1 MQSSVN
7 QIASVFRGNP
17 APLQQ
22 RVNQDKQANQGIP
35 ADLKE
40 LLALQILTEERDSM
54 SRQQAIQ
61 QLQQA
66 SQQPTVA
73 QSLQQ
78 RAQQAIQSK
87 AVQEQQNQQGLQG
100 LMQQLGGGAV
110 PENIPQPQRQ
120 PQSQGIAQLPT
131 GMDEFSGGG
140 IVAFEEG
147 GSVEEKYRREFEEM
161 GEGTRMKFSPEVQE
175 YAKRL
180 RGNQRSADDEYADRE
195 RQLMLSRS
203 REFASG
209 RPAPERNPN
218 ITREVMN
225 RVGPMGA
232 PKFMDPRRADAG
244 QGLPSALAA
253 ESPAPAAPPI
263 DAPVRPPAVRTP
275 AAPAIPAAPV
285 ISATPPAGGLGDLI
299 TPDVTKKR
307 QQLMIDAMNRDP
319 ATEERLRREAYETQ
333 VGAPQT
339 AGLEQL
345 AQELQDRRAKMQ
357 ERNRKI
363 DPLVENLTA
372 IANAPRGQK
381 WMYSML
387 AGSSAVKKAQQDRE
401 NQDFEM
407 LKQIVEQQNKIEDV
421 KRGYRAE
428 TFTIGD
434 KERNR
439 VYKDAFEAA
448 KELGADDREAT
459 KLAQDAVLKREQMEN
474 SLKIANIGQTRE
486 LNEQARINKITS
498 LKQQARRL
506 ESTDPEAAAELMAQA
521 ADLEASVGRGS
532 GTAGVGADN
541 AQTRKL
547 RDAVKDIDSRLEL
560 MDPKSPEFVTLQ
572 AQRDRLSK
580 MIVERAIGEAGVAP
594 ASAPKIGE
602 VQQGYRFKGGNPADQ
617 SSWEKV
623 K

>member
-87 AVQEQQNQQGLQG
+87 AVQEQQSQQGLQG
-100 LMQQLGGGAV
+100 LMQQLGSGSV
-110 PENIPQPQRQ
+110 PENVPQPQRQ
-120 PQSQGIAQLPT
+120 PQGIDQLPA
-131 GMDEFSGGG
+131 GMGEFSGGG
-140 IVAFEEG
+140 IVAFEAG

-180 RGNQRSADDEYADRE
+180 RGDQRSADDEYADRE

-203 REFASG
+203 REIASG

-225 RVGPMGA
+225 RVGPMAA

-244 QGLPSALAA
+244 QGLPRALAA

-263 DAPVRPPAVRTP
+263 DAPVRPPAVRT
-275 AAPAIPAAPV
+275 PAAPV

-345 AQELQDRRAKMQ
+345 AQELQARRTKMQ
-357 ERNRKI
+357 ERNKNI
-363 DPLVENLTA
+363 DPLVERLTA

-387 AGSSAVKKAQQDRE
+387 AGNAAVDKAQQARE
-401 NQDFEM
+401 AQDFEM

-474 SLKIANIGQTRE
+474 SLRVANIGQTRE
-486 LNEQARINKITS
+486 LNEQARIKKITS

-594 ASAPKIGE
+594 ASGPKIGE

>member
-7 QIASVFRGNP
+7 QIASAYRGNP

-40 LLALQILTEERDSM
+40 LLALQILTEERDSA

-66 SQQPTVA
+66 GQQPTVA

-78 RAQQAIQSK
+78 RAKQAIQAN
-87 AVQEQQNQQGLQG
+87 AVQEQRNQQGLQG
-100 LMQQLGGGAV
+100 LMQQLGSGAV
-110 PENIPQPQRQ
+110 PENVPQPQRQ
-120 PQSQGIAQLPT
+120 PQGIDQLPA

-147 GSVEEKYRREFEEM
+147 GSVEDKYRRESEEM

-175 YAKRL
+175 YAR
-180 RGNQRSADDEYADRE
+180 QMRSAQRPGEDEYTSRE
-195 RQLMLSRS
+195 RQLMLEKA
-203 REFASG
+203 RELTSG

-218 ITREVMN
+218 ITKEVMN
-225 RVGPMGA
+225 RVGPMAA

-253 ESPAPAAPPI
+253 ESPEAVTPPPVAPA
-263 DAPVRPPAVRTP
+263 RPAMARPP
-275 AAPAIPAAPV
+275 AAPAIPTDKPV
-285 ISATPPAGGLGDLI
+285 VSATPPAGGLGDLI
-299 TPDVTKKR
+299 TPDVRAKR
-307 QQLMIDAMNRDP
+307 QQIMFDAMKLDP
-319 ATEERLRREAYETQ
+319 KEAERLRREAYDRE

-345 AQELQDRRAKMQ
+345 AQELKDRRAKMQ
-357 ERNRKI
+357 ERNKNI
-363 DPLVENLTA
+363 DPLVERLSA
-372 IANAPRGQK
+372 IANTPRGQK

-387 AGSSAVKKAQQDRE
+387 AGNAAVDKARDARE
-401 NQDFEM
+401 TQDFEM

-421 KRGYRAE
+421 KRGYRTE
-428 TFTIGD
+428 MFTIGD

-459 KLAQDAVLKREQMEN
+459 KLAQEAVLRLQQMASSERIAKINQGPEN
-474 SLKIANIGQTRE
+474 QAIAMKNRALSLMDR
-486 LNEQARINKITS
+486 ARK
-498 LKQQARRL
+498 L
-506 ESTDPEAAAELMAQA
+506 EATGKPEDLTAAARLKAEANDILTVTGRAGSTAERGATPTDRLRAAQSI
-521 ADLEASVGRGS
+521 LE
-532 GTAGVGADN
+532 
-541 AQTRKL
+541 
-547 RDAVKDIDSRLEL
+547 DIDSTPAEKAAARIEITNI
-560 MDPKSPEFVTLQ
+560 MSGMKQ
-572 AQRDRLSK
+572 
-580 MIVERAIGEAGVAP
+580 GAG
-594 ASAPKIGE
+594 ASSAASGKVPPPPPG
-602 VQQGYRFKGGNPADQ
+602 FKLN
-617 SSWEKV
+617 
-623 K
+623 

>member
-40 LLALQILTEERDSM
+40 LLALQMLTEERDSM

-78 RAQQAIQSK
+78 RAQQAIQAK

-100 LMQQLGGGAV
+100 LMQQLGSGAV

-120 PQSQGIAQLPT
+120 PQGIDQLPT

-147 GSVEEKYRREFEEM
+147 GSVEEKYRRESEEM

-175 YAKRL
+175 YARKL
-180 RGNQRSADDEYADRE
+180 RSAQRPGEDAYASRE
-195 RQLMLSRS
+195 RQLMLEKA
-203 REFASG
+203 RELAGG
-209 RPAPERNPN
+209 RPAPERSPN
-218 ITREVMN
+218 VTKEVMN
-225 RVGPMGA
+225 RVGPMAA

-253 ESPAPAAPPI
+253 EIPEAVTPSPAARPAMA
-263 DAPVRPPAVRTP
+263 RPPAP
-275 AAPAIPAAPV
+275 PAISADKPV
-285 ISATPPAGGLGDLI
+285 ISAAPAAGSLGELI
-299 TPDVTKKR
+299 TPDVRKQR

-319 ATEERLRREAYETQ
+319 ATEERLRREAYEKQ

-345 AQELQDRRAKMQ
+345 ARELQERRLKMQ
-357 ERNRKI
+357 ERNRNI
-363 DPLVENLTA
+363 DPLVERLSA

-387 AGSSAVKKAQQDRE
+387 AGNAAVDKAQQARE
-401 NQDFEM
+401 AQDFDM

-421 KRGYRAE
+421 KRGYRTE
-428 TFTIGD
+428 VFTIGD

-459 KLAQDAVLKREQMEN
+459 KLAQDAVLKREQMVSSER
-474 SLKIANIGQTRE
+474 I
-486 LNEQARINKITS
+486 ARINASNRGDRAGSTALTPNQRAEIANKAKDNVANDIKTDMKMAMAVRKNPA
-498 LKQQARRL
+498 LRDELVRKETERL
-506 ESTDPEAAAELMAQA
+506 MAAAE
-521 ADLEASVGRGS
+521 GR
-532 GTAGVGADN
+532 T
-541 AQTRKL
+541 
-547 RDAVKDIDSRLEL
+547 
-560 MDPKSPEFVTLQ
+560 M
-572 AQRDRLSK
+572 
-580 MIVERAIGEAGVAP
+580 AP
-594 ASAPKIGE
+594 APGAASP
-602 VQQGYRFKGGNPADQ
+602 GGARPPL
-617 SSWEKV
+617 SSFQR
-623 K
+623 

>member
-22 RVNQDKQANQGIP
+22 RVNQDRQANHGIP

-66 SQQPTVA
+66 GQQPTVA

-100 LMQQLGGGAV
+100 LMQQLGSGAV
-110 PENIPQPQRQ
+110 PENVPQPQRQ
-120 PQSQGIAQLPT
+120 PQGIDQLPA
-131 GMDEFSGGG
+131 GMDGFAAGG
-140 IVAFEEG
+140 IVAFADG
-147 GSVEEKYRREFEEM
+147 GSVEEKYRRESEEM

-175 YAKRL
+175 YAKQL
-180 RGNQRSADDEYADRE
+180 RSPQRAGEDEYANRE
-195 RQLMLSRS
+195 RQLMLEKA
-203 REFASG
+203 RELTGG
-209 RPAPERNPN
+209 RPAPARKPN
-218 ITREVMN
+218 A
-225 RVGPMGA
+225 A
-232 PKFMDPRRADAG
+232 PFEQATLRQLESKMVPVEA
-244 QGLPSALAA
+244 GLPSALPKAPPSA
-253 ESPAPAAPPI
+253 VPPRPAAPP
-263 DAPVRPPAVRTP
+263 AAARPP
-275 AAPAIPAAPV
+275 AAPAIPADKPV
-285 ISATPPAGGLGDLI
+285 ISATPPAGGLGELI

-319 ATEERLRREAYETQ
+319 ATEERLRREAYEQQ

-345 AQELQDRRAKMQ
+345 AQELKDRRAKMQ
-357 ERNRKI
+357 ERNRRI

-387 AGSSAVKKAQQDRE
+387 AGSAAVKKAQQDRE
-401 NQDFEM
+401 TQDFEM

-459 KLAQDAVLKREQMEN
+459 KLAQDAVLKREQMVSSERIA
-474 SLKIANIGQTRE
+474 KI
-486 LNEQARINKITS
+486 QATATKESRAQGSESKEITAAEAAF
-498 LKQQARRL
+498 AR
-506 ESTDPEAAAELMAQA
+506 DPEAAALKKQLESPILANNPAKA
-521 ADLEASVGRGS
+521 AVVIKR
-532 GTAGVGADN
+532 
-541 AQTRKL
+541 L
-547 RDAVKDIDSRLEL
+547 RDIQASKYAQFGIKME
-560 MDPKSPEFVTLQ
+560 PAPGAASPGGTRPPLSSF
-572 AQRDRLSK
+572 QR
-580 MIVERAIGEAGVAP
+580 
-594 ASAPKIGE
+594 
-602 VQQGYRFKGGNPADQ
+602 
-617 SSWEKV
+617 
-623 K
+623 

>member
-87 AVQEQQNQQGLQG
+87 AVQEQQSQQGLQG
-100 LMQQLGGGAV
+100 LMQQLGSGSV
-110 PENIPQPQRQ
+110 PENVPQPQRQ
-120 PQSQGIAQLPT
+120 PQGIDQLPA
-131 GMDEFSGGG
+131 GMGEFSGGG
-140 IVAFEEG
+140 IVAFEAG

-180 RGNQRSADDEYADRE
+180 RGDQRSADDEYADRE

-203 REFASG
+203 REIASG

-225 RVGPMGA
+225 RVGPMAA

-244 QGLPSALAA
+244 QGLPRALAA

-263 DAPVRPPAVRTP
+263 DAPVRPPAVRT
-275 AAPAIPAAPV
+275 PAAPV

-345 AQELQDRRAKMQ
+345 AQELQARRTKMQ
-357 ERNRKI
+357 ERNKNI
-363 DPLVENLTA
+363 DPLVERLTA

-387 AGSSAVKKAQQDRE
+387 AGNAAVDKAQQARE
-401 NQDFEM
+401 AQDFEM
-407 LKQIVEQQNKIEDV
+407 LKQS
-421 KRGYRAE
+421 
-428 TFTIGD
+428 
-434 KERNR
+434 NR

-474 SLKIANIGQTRE
+474 SLRVANIGQTRE
-486 LNEQARINKITS
+486 LNEQARIKKITS

-594 ASAPKIGE
+594 ASGPKIGE

>member
-1 MQSSVN
+1 
-7 QIASVFRGNP
+7 VFRGNP

-66 SQQPTVA
+66 GQQPTVA

-100 LMQQLGGGAV
+100 LMQQLGSGAV

-203 REFASG
+203 REIASG

-225 RVGPMGA
+225 RVGPMTA
-232 PKFMDPRRADAG
+232 PKYMDPRRADAG
-244 QGLPSALAA
+244 QGLPSALAE
-253 ESPAPAAPPI
+253 ESPTSAVPSI
-263 DAPVRPPAVRTP
+263 DAPVRPPVVRTP

-285 ISATPPAGGLGDLI
+285 ISAAPPAGGLGDLI
-299 TPDVTKKR
+299 APDVRQKR
-307 QQLMIDAMNRDP
+307 QQTMIDAMNLDP
-319 ATEERLRREAYETQ
+319 ATAEKNRRAEYEAQ

-345 AQELQDRRAKMQ
+345 AQELQARRTKMQ
-357 ERNRKI
+357 ERNKNI
-363 DPLVENLTA
+363 DPLVERLTA

-387 AGSSAVKKAQQDRE
+387 AGNAAVDKAQQARE
-401 NQDFEM
+401 AQDFEM

-448 KELGADDREAT
+448 KELGSDDRAAAQ
-459 KLAQDAVLKREQMEN
+459 LAQEAVLRREQMVSSER
-474 SLKIANIGQTRE
+474 I
-486 LNEQARINKITS
+486 ARINASNRGDRAGSTALTPNQRAEIANKAKDNVANDIKTDMKMAMDVRKNPALRDELVRKETERLMAAAEGRTMAPAPGAASPGGTS
-498 LKQQARRL
+498 LK
-506 ESTDPEAAAELMAQA
+506 
-521 ADLEASVGRGS
+521 
-532 GTAGVGADN
+532 
-541 AQTRKL
+541 
-547 RDAVKDIDSRLEL
+547 
-560 MDPKSPEFVTLQ
+560 
-572 AQRDRLSK
+572 
-580 MIVERAIGEAGVAP
+580 
-594 ASAPKIGE
+594 
-602 VQQGYRFKGGNPADQ
+602 YNPATGKI
-617 SSWEKV
+617 E
-623 K
+623 